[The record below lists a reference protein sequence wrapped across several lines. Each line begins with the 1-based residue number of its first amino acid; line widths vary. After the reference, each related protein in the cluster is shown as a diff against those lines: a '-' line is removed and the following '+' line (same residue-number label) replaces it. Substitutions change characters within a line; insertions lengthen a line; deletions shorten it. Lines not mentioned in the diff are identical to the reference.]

1 MTRSRW
7 FVDIWSDDDPAVARM
22 REARALT
29 SPLEAAPP
37 EPAPD
42 PIPPMPERLDPEV
55 KRSRIAELLARIQAG
70 DLSASEMLRRLLD
83 NR

>member
-1 MTRSRW
+1 MTRWRLW
-7 FVDIWSDDDPAVARM
+7 AEWEDDDPALVRM
-22 REARALT
+22 REALA
-29 SPLEAAPP
+29 LEAPAEAPP

-42 PIPPMPERLDPEV
+42 PVPPMPERLDPEV